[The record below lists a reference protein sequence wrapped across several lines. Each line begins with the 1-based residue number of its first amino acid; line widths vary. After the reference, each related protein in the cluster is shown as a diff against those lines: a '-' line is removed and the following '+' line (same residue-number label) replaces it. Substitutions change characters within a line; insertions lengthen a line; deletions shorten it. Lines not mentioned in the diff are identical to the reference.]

1 MVRPTL
7 VHAGDR
13 QMGSIPLISIGL
25 FILISALVALCAK
38 HAKRVS
44 RTHSNESSNDSKFA
58 PKPPLRSPELMATI
72 GNKAIPFVIQHR
84 KMEVEAEVEEDK
96 FVPKS
101 PLRSPRQL
109 MTAIG
114 NKAIPFIINQ
124 RKTEAQVEAEIGGGK
139 VAEEGFGEGGL
150 WQKEILMGEKC
161 QPLEFSGV
169 IYYDCYGNKI
179 SELPP
184 RSPRASPL
192 STFSFPV
199 TRDGN

>member
-1 MVRPTL
+1 MVRQIL
-7 VHAGDR
+7 VHPGDH

-25 FILISALVALCAK
+25 FISISALVALCAK
-38 HAKRVS
+38 HAKKVS
-44 RTHSNESSNDSKFA
+44 RTHSNESLNDSKFA
-58 PKPPLRSPELMATI
+58 PRSPLRSSTHLMATVS
-72 GNKAIPFVIQHR
+72 NKAIPFVIEHR
-84 KMEVEAEVEEDK
+84 KREAEEGK

-109 MTAIG
+109 MTAIS
-114 NKAIPFIINQ
+114 NKAISPFIINQ
-124 RKTEAQVEAEIGGGK
+124 RKTEEEVEADIGGGK